1 MVEQTNAGLCE
12 TGEIATGIFV
22 AAGHNIARP
31 MLACLT
37 SEETHEQICDPAFD
51 TGHVRDS
58 AGGGSGGR
66 SSQGRNEQQQANQEA

>member
-1 MVEQTNAGLCE
+1 
-12 TGEIATGIFV
+12 
-22 AAGHNIARP
+22 